1 MAEIVNLRRAK
12 KQKARAAKEREAAS
26 NRVRFGAAKS
36 YQKVTL
42 ARSEKERSDLEGK
55 KLDPDKRLEK

>member
-12 KQKARAAKEREAAS
+12 KQKARAAKEREASS
-26 NRVRFGAAKS
+26 NRARFGTAKS

-42 ARSEKERSDLEGK
+42 ARSEKERASAGRQEA
-55 KLDPDKRLEK
+55 RLR

>member
-26 NRVRFGAAKS
+26 NRVRFGTAKS
-36 YQKVTL
+36 ERKVTL

-55 KLDPDKRLEK
+55 KLDSDKPLEE